1 MTRPIL
7 RLSCPFFTAVVVEE
21 DTAAGRRYGVL
32 VETPLGVLAIAT
44 QIRGQHQATRI
55 ARRLT
60 GSLRSPDALVGGAS

>member
-21 DTAAGRRYGVL
+21 DTAAGHRYGVL

-60 GSLRSPDALVGGAS
+60 ASVRSHGALAGGGA